1 MASELIQKFWGIP
14 RAGVRL
20 SKDPGDA
27 GDSPVFLPLRY
38 SWCIF
43 LVQQA
48 RGMSVTSNNELLK
61 KIYMIYDK
69 N

>member
-1 MASELIQKFWGIP
+1 MRKTKENGLNSELIQKFWGIP

-43 LVQQA
+43 L
-48 RGMSVTSNNELLK
+48 SNNELLK